1 MRKPDNYDNT
11 AAASVNNPYKLPV
24 GAYKIII
31 LDAAVREEF
40 GSEKLVL
47 RFDIADGNYK
57 DFYANKFKRQKEAD
71 SQTQPKWKGIFKQ
84 NTSGKST
91 FYFKGLIKVI
101 EDSNPGFH
109 FNFDESTLKGK
120 KLGMVFAEKS
130 FTNKQTNKEIFY
142 VAADTPI
149 SIADLEAGN
158 FEMPNTNDKK
168 STNSAMPADMFDSNV
183 DDADIPF

>member
-11 AAASVNNPYKLPV
+11 AAASVNNSYKLPV

-40 GSEKLVL
+40 GKEKLVL
-47 RFDIADGNYK
+47 RFDIADGKYK

-91 FYFKGLIKVI
+91 SYFKGLVKVI
-101 EDSNPGFH
+101 EDSNHGFH

-120 KLGMVFAEKS
+120 KLGMIFTEQS
-130 FTNKQTNKEIFY
+130 FTDKKTNKEIFY
-142 VAADTPI
+142 VAATTPI
-149 SIADLEAGN
+149 TIADLESGN
-158 FEMPNTNDKK
+158 FDIPDTNNKKPESYIDDK
-168 STNSAMPADMFDSNV
+168 
-183 DDADIPF
+183 DIPF